1 MNHAISEDSKEFII
15 NVKLY
20 GKILKMIEGGNYE
33 KFILEIINKSNKIFA
48 HKQFVRN
55 EDQSHSES
63 DFVDSVLHDK
73 YEVKLAIS
81 RKEGKMIGC
90 GEHNVRK
97 WIWTY
102 LQEAETD
109 VDYMSHPSR
118 IKENP
123 FYKTVTQRLSQIK
136 DDENAILFI
145 PFPITLTL
153 KESNSCSDTGTL
165 NYDYL
170 YFVYQALKR
179 DNGFRGLA
187 NGKCLY
193 VIYPTIDDR
202 MVLRD
207 LTNNKIEFIDLADN
221 STYIELRISS
231 H

>member
-1 MNHAISEDSKEFII
+1 MNHAISEEFRI

-20 GKILKMIEGGNYE
+20 VKLLEMIKGGNYE
-33 KFILEIINKSNKIFA
+33 KFILEIINKSNEIFA

-73 YEVKLAIS
+73 YEVKLAIT
-81 RKEGKMIGC
+81 RKEGRMIG
-90 GEHNVRK
+90 GRENNVIK
-97 WIWTY
+97 WIQIY
-102 LQEAETD
+102 LQGAETD
-109 VDYMSHPSR
+109 VDYMLHPSR
-118 IKENP
+118 MKENP
-123 FYKTVTQRLSQIK
+123 FYKTVTRRLSQVK

-153 KESNSCSDTGTL
+153 KESNLCSDTGAL
-165 NYDYL
+165 NCDYL

-179 DNGFRGLA
+179 DNRFRGLA

-221 STYIELRISS
+221 STYIELRTSS